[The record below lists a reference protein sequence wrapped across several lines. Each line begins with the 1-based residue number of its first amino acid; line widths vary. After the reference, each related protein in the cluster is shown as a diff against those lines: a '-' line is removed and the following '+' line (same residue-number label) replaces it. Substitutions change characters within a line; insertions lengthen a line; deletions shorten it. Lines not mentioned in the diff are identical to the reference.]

1 MKKIDFGQT
10 MSILANVG
18 VIAGIIFLGVELR
31 QNTSAIRGTT
41 IQAISSQLVESNF
54 IGVDNA
60 DLRLAWQHAN
70 SDSEQV
76 TSTDVQIL
84 SWYYAG
90 SMRIMENRYRQA
102 QFGTIDEET
111 LDQFFG
117 FGNVYGTPYFEQWWE
132 TRRGRYPEDFVN
144 WMEREVIPRAQR
156 ELVEN

>member
-10 MSILANVG
+10 ISILANVG
-18 VIAGIIFLGVELR
+18 VIAGIFFLGVELR
-31 QNTSAIRGTT
+31 QNTNAIRGTT

-60 DLRLAWQHAN
+60 DLRLAWQHVN
-70 SDSEQV
+70 DDSQQV
-76 TSTDVQIL
+76 TPADVQIL
-84 SWYYAG
+84 SWYYAA

-132 TRRGRYPEDFVN
+132 TRAGRYPEDFVN
-144 WMEREVIPRAQR
+144 WMEREVMPRAQL
-156 ELVEN
+156 ELEEN